1 MAEGRRPVA
10 WSSDARRRSVTVEI
24 YRGSLIE
31 HGSERTLLRHVV
43 DLLSARNRPAIILA
57 NISLGGR
64 QIDLVVALELLTLV
78 LEAKGFS
85 VPVRGSENGTWQY
98 RVASG
103 GWKNFAAANLNPH
116 TQVIQASLAL
126 RDAMRSHSGAH
137 VAYPSAALVFVP
149 RIPPG
154 SSISGNF
161 KAEIVGLDAL
171 ESQLLR
177 SDATEWTLDK
187 WRAFAEARD
196 LVRVD
201 SVEAAFDP
209 LLAAAEQL
217 LGTYTAAF
225 IRTYD
230 PVVRELIRFGCR
242 DGNHGQP
249 ARRSQS
255 RGGAS

>member
-98 RVASG
+98 R
-103 GWKNFAAANLNPH
+103 
-116 TQVIQASLAL
+116 
-126 RDAMRSHSGAH
+126 
-137 VAYPSAALVFVP
+137 
-149 RIPPG
+149 
-154 SSISGNF
+154 
-161 KAEIVGLDAL
+161 
-171 ESQLLR
+171 
-177 SDATEWTLDK
+177 
-187 WRAFAEARD
+187 
-196 LVRVD
+196 
-201 SVEAAFDP
+201 
-209 LLAAAEQL
+209 
-217 LGTYTAAF
+217 
-225 IRTYD
+225 
-230 PVVRELIRFGCR
+230 
-242 DGNHGQP
+242 
-249 ARRSQS
+249 
-255 RGGAS
+255 